1 MPRLTSG
8 PLKTK
13 WNFWLA
19 VLLLA
24 VFAITRWPGVLP
36 PNFSAAYAL
45 VFCAGAY
52 FPGKLAWWLPLGTL
66 LLSDIAINLFH
77 YHTDPVG
84 SYMLVNYLIYAAL
97 IWLGKKI
104 TGRAPFTALLGGGIL
119 GAIIFY
125 LVTNTFAWLEIPE
138 YAKTLA
144 GWIKALSLG
153 TDGWPYT
160 WEFFRNT
167 LLSGGLFTSLFVGAM
182 KLSEAAEPEPAEEKE
197 AEPTEA
203 ETEESKA

>member
-1 MPRLTSG
+1 M
-8 PLKTK
+8 KTK
-13 WNFWLA
+13 WNIWLA

-45 VFCAGAY
+45 VFCAGVY

-66 LLSDIAINLFH
+66 LVSDIAINLFH

-84 SYMLVNYLIYAAL
+84 SYMLVNYLVYAAL
-97 IWLGKKI
+97 IGFGKKL
-104 TGRAPFTALLGGGIL
+104 TGRAPFTALLGGGLL

-125 LVTNTFAWLEIPE
+125 LVTNTFAWLQNPE

-182 KLSEAAEPEPAEEKE
+182 KLSEAPEPEPAEEKA
-197 AEPTEA
+197 AEPAEA
-203 ETEESKA
+203 DPEESKA

>member
-1 MPRLTSG
+1 M
-8 PLKTK
+8 KTK
-13 WNFWLA
+13 WNIWLA

-24 VFAITRWPGVLP
+24 VFAVTRWPGLLP

-45 VFCAGAY
+45 VFCAGVY

-66 LLSDIAINLFH
+66 LLSDIAINVFH
-77 YHTDPVG
+77 YHSDPIG
-84 SYMLVNYLIYAAL
+84 SYMLINYLVYAAL
-97 IWLGKKI
+97 IWLGKKL
-104 TGRAPFTALLGGGIL
+104 TARAPFTALLGGGIL

-125 LVTNTFAWLEIPE
+125 LVTNTFAWLQNPE

-182 KLSEAAEPEPAEEKE
+182 KLSEAPEPEPEAEKA

-203 ETEESKA
+203 EPEESKA